1 VNHGKVEIPDEKFDQ
16 NTKFIQIS
24 GNVKQNRVNALN
36 VLQNTTNKK
45 AELENEDKMFE

>member
-36 VLQNTTNKK
+36 VLQKYYEQK
-45 AELENEDKMFE
+45 RSGIRE